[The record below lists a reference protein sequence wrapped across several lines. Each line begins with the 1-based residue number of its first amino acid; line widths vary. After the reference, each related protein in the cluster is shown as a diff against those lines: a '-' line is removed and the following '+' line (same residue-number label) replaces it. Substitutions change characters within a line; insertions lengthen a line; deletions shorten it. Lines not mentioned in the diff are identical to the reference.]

1 MAMKKKAASK
11 PNLKVIGGGKKVVR
25 IVEPVML
32 ALGLINFAPYNPRV
46 MPPAEMR
53 SLKASIKKHG
63 MVLNLVVQKKSPEFG
78 EHVLIGGHQRVTAMR
93 ELCKEAKQDL
103 PEMVWCIVLD
113 VDDVTA
119 KQLNVSLNN
128 IEGEFDAH
136 KLGELLAS
144 IHGDSSFDQI
154 AIGFDQQEIDELIRQ
169 ALETPEDEALRLER
183 EAAELGGFG
192 KSITLTVEFDTVER
206 RDEAKELMRALA
218 GDKKAGVVLA
228 KLLKAEAASRKI
240 RPKAA
245 ANG

>member
-1 MAMKKKAASK
+1 MATKKKTAKK
-11 PNLKVIGGGKKVVR
+11 PSLRVVKNKDVVR
-25 IVEPVML
+25 IVQPTML
-32 ALGLINFAPYNPRV
+32 QLASINFAPYNPRV
-46 MPPAEMR
+46 MPPTEMR

-63 MVLNLVVQKKSPEFG
+63 MVLNLVVQKRSG
-78 EHVLIGGHQRVTAMR
+78 EYGELILIGGHQRVTAMR
-93 ELCKEAKQDL
+93 ELCAEAKQDL

-128 IEGEFDAH
+128 IEGEFDPH

-144 IHGDSSFDQI
+144 VQGDASFDQI
-154 AIGFDQQEIDELIRQ
+154 AIGFDQDEIAELVRQ
-169 ALETPEDEALRLER
+169 ALEGPEDEAARLER

-240 RPKAA
+240 RPKAVA
-245 ANG
+245 V